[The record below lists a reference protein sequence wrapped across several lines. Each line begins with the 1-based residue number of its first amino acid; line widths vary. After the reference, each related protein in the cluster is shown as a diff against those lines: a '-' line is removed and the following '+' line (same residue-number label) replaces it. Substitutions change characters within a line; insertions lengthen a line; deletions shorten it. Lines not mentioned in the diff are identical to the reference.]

1 MVVPRAGGVRPSR
14 GAPVTP
20 PAPPARPRLGIVI
33 SMFPELHET
42 FILREL
48 VALERRGV
56 EFDVFSLQY
65 PRDPITIEEA
75 RRLSETRTTYSPLIS
90 AGTLGAFARAL
101 LRRPHRVLGAMA
113 RVAWQGRDRPADV
126 VKNLAVLPIAL
137 RFGEI
142 GRARG
147 ITRWHGHWANVPTTA
162 CWYLGEIEG
171 VEWSAAIHGEDIFS
185 PNRFLARK
193 LDAAVFSVVCSGFFC
208 RHLRE
213 EIGLAEPERVHL
225 NYHGLDPRVLERAAA
240 RKRDGDGEGGA
251 DGGVRL
257 VSIGRLV
264 PTKGH
269 DTLIRALARLIEAGR
284 DVTLEIVGSG
294 PIEATLREL
303 ARERGVHERVVFRG
317 ALAFADVL
325 EALERADVFCL
336 APRLLP
342 GHPPDGIPN
351 VIAEA
356 MALGVP
362 VVTTRVSA
370 IPELVE
376 DGRTGRLVRVDDDA
390 AFAAAL
396 ADLIDDPAAA
406 RELARAARVRVS
418 ELFDQERNI
427 DELIALFD
435 AGAAAATLGVPG
447 SAESGGAT
455 GGTTGRVRAG
465 GE

>member
-1 MVVPRAGGVRPSR
+1 MSVSLSE
-14 GAPVTP
+14 
-20 PAPPARPRLGIVI
+20 ARPRLGIVI

-48 VALERRGV
+48 VALERRGMD
-56 EFDVFSLQY
+56 FDIFSLQY

-75 RRLSETRTTYSPLIS
+75 RRLSDTRTTYSPLITRH
-90 AGTLGAFARAL
+90 TLAAFARAL
-101 LRRPHRVLGAMA
+101 ARRPRRVLGAMG
-113 RVAWQGRDRPADV
+113 RVIWQGRDRPRDV
-126 VKNLAVLPIAL
+126 FKNLAVLPIAL
-137 RFGEI
+137 RFGEL

-171 VEWSAAIHGEDIFS
+171 APWSAAIHGEDIFS
-185 PNRFLARK
+185 ANRFLARK
-193 LDAAVFSVVCSGFFC
+193 LDAASFSVVCSGYFC
-208 RHLRE
+208 RHLKE
-213 EIGLAEPERVHL
+213 ELGLRAPERVHL
-225 NYHGLDPRVLERAAA
+225 NYHGLDPRVLERVASRESIEGSVSDSAGEVIPTA
-240 RKRDGDGEGGA
+240 GERKADVAGA
-251 DGGVRL
+251 RL

-269 DTLIRALARLIEAGR
+269 DTLIRAVARLRDAGH

-294 PIEATLREL
+294 PIETSLREL
-303 ARERGVHERVVFRG
+303 AREAGVHDRVEFLG

-325 EALERADVFCL
+325 RTLERADVFCL

-376 DGRTGRLVRVDDDA
+376 DGVTGRLVAVDDA
-390 AFAAAL
+390 EAFAAAV
-396 ADLIDDPAAA
+396 AAVVADPAVGV
-406 RELARAARVRVS
+406 RLSRAARTRVA

-427 DELIALFD
+427 DELIALFEAHD
-435 AGAAAATLGVPG
+435 SAGPTPP
-447 SAESGGAT
+447 
-455 GGTTGRVRAG
+455 RAPLA
-465 GE
+465 

>member
-1 MVVPRAGGVRPSR
+1 MAVVPPTAATMMETRPTSPTPRTGGERRDGGRPE
-14 GAPVTP
+14 GAT
-20 PAPPARPRLGIVI
+20 ARLGIVI

-56 EFDVFSLQY
+56 DFDVFSLQY

-75 RRLSETRTTYSPLIS
+75 IRLSETRTTYSPLIS
-90 AGTLGAFARAL
+90 GATLGAFARTL
-101 LRRPHRVLGAMA
+101 LRRPLRTLGAMA
-113 RVAWQGRDRPADV
+113 RVAWHGRDRPREL

-137 RFGEI
+137 HFGEL

-162 CWYLGEIEG
+162 CWYLGEIHDEP
-171 VEWSAAIHGEDIFS
+171 WSAAIHGEDIFS
-185 PNRFLARK
+185 PNRFLAVK
-193 LDAAVFSVVCSGFFC
+193 LDAAAFSVVCSGYFC
-208 RHLRE
+208 RHLKE
-213 EIGLAEPERVHL
+213 ALGLRAPERVHL
-225 NYHGLDPRVLERAAA
+225 NYHGLDPRVLERASA
-240 RKRDGDGEGGA
+240 RAGGEPPSGTGGGSA
-251 DGGVRL
+251 RL

-269 DTLIRALARLIEAGR
+269 DTLIRALGRLVDGGR
-284 DVTLEIVGSG
+284 DATLEIVGSG
-294 PIEATLREL
+294 PIEEALRDE
-303 ARERGVHERVVFRG
+303 AAAAGVADRVTFRG

-325 EALERADVFCL
+325 ATLERADAFCL

-376 DGRTGRLVRVDDDA
+376 DGVTGRLVEVDDEVA
-390 AFAAAL
+390 LAAAL
-396 ADLIDDPAAA
+396 ADVIGDRRRAAGLADAA
-406 RELARAARVRVS
+406 RARVGV
-418 ELFDQERNI
+418 LFDQSRNI
-427 DELIALFD
+427 DELIALFE
-435 AGAAAATLGVPG
+435 AHAPRGVALAPAT
-447 SAESGGAT
+447 A
-455 GGTTGRVRAG
+455 VR
-465 GE
+465 